1 MTKIDIKESGG
12 GRSSSAKSPSPARRD
27 AGLPA
32 THNSETDRSAKKDN
46 NDQTKNSDK
55 NREGISNE
63 SGYFEDDDEQGALQ
77 EEDSIEIIFDKNASN
92 NNSGNKSGKSGK
104 QLTAHV
110 TEQVSRKSF
119 SRHCWKS
126 QNCK

>member
-1 MTKIDIKESGG
+1 MTKIDIKESG

-27 AGLPA
+27 AGVPT

-110 TEQVSRKSF
+110 TEQVSRS
-119 SRHCWKS
+119 HTAV
-126 QNCK
+126 QP